1 MRGAGRK
8 QVFHQANIVERLEN
22 LFSPG
27 PACLNRN
34 RNQTQRR
41 ILQKLGGA
49 DFRIEGDLHFL
60 DAIDEIIA
68 HVFYRLSKLRVAQ
81 AR

>member
-1 MRGAGRK
+1 MQGSGRK
-8 QVFHQANIVERLEN
+8 QVFHKANIVERLEN

-27 PACLNRN
+27 PACRN

-68 HVFYRLSKLRVAQ
+68 HVFYRLRELRVAQ

>member
-1 MRGAGRK
+1 MQGAGRK

-27 PACLNRN
+27 PVGRN
-34 RNQTQRR
+34 RNQRR
-41 ILQKLGGA
+41 ALLTLGGA

-68 HVFYRLSKLRVAQ
+68 HVFYRLRELRVAQ
-81 AR
+81 AG